1 MKNIETTWNF
11 VEKYY
16 PNYSSSDEI
25 LHNEDLLKLLEGQVD
40 TGADSIYNSIRE
52 ELTERFGVEPGD
64 EEIISVAE
72 QKYSESLSSIY
83 EKAIEGFLENSK
95 AKEVKKIYYLI
106 GSDATKEYY
115 ENGIEGVLNDYEA
128 NELSFSTFCFIEGE
142 TRSSEL
148 AQALSGYDDYAIITE
163 EEYNLIN

>member
-1 MKNIETTWNF
+1 MDNYKKIQEAKAFLKENGFYTDSLWCVEDVQDNYDCTEEEAQEVLDGALNNEATMEQIWFAINFHAENLKLEQIE
-11 VEKYY
+11 EGK
-16 PNYSSSDEI
+16 EI
-25 LHNEDLLKLLEGQVD
+25 LEQ
-40 TGADSIYNSIRE
+40 
-52 ELTERFGVEPGD
+52 
-64 EEIISVAE
+64 EI
-72 QKYSESLSSIY
+72 
-83 EKAIEGFLENSK
+83 ENSK
-95 AKEVKKIYYLI
+95 AKEVKKTYYLI